1 LAAAVIHS
9 QFKVLHQLQLTTVG
23 NLVLQIYQ
31 RQEASH
37 LSHMVEM
44 VAPVET
50 EVLVVVVVAQHQ
62 VAVVALAEQEI
73 QQQVELVLTRISLAQ
88 LLCMA
93 VVALDQMAVQDP
105 RLPVEEATAILQQ
118 QTEAGV
124 DHSQRRIVDLDLQV
138 QLVL

>member
-1 LAAAVIHS
+1 
-9 QFKVLHQLQLTTVG
+9 
-23 NLVLQIYQ
+23 LQIYQ

-105 RLPVEEATAILQQ
+105 RLRVEEATAILQQ
-118 QTEAGV
+118 QTEAAV
-124 DHSQRRIVDLDLQV
+124 DHSQPRIVDLDLQV